1 MSYYTKTESESGPIL
16 TADQCEQLRKAIWNQ
31 IRSENSLTT
40 VADIVRAAHEKF
52 GERPDR
58 SRISQLIN
66 GEGWESTG
74 EKTALC
80 IKALG
85 LFGVT
90 PEFRGQ
96 ATAEIIERAA

>member
-1 MSYYTKTESESGPIL
+1 MSHYTKTESENAPIL
-16 TADQCEQLRKAIWNQ
+16 TAGQCEQLRQAIWNQ
-31 IRSENSLTT
+31 IRSKNSLTT
-40 VADIVRAAHEKF
+40 VADIVRAAHKKF

-66 GEGWESTG
+66 GEGWESAG

-85 LFGVT
+85 LVGVT
-90 PEFRGQ
+90 PEWREQ
-96 ATAEIIERAA
+96 AIAEILKRAA